1 MHLIT
6 GSTGADKLLPLDEIT
21 PHPEVRMGSG
31 RGQQGRAARMAWGRT
46 TAGRSPSLRRG
57 FLPGSAVGM
66 WGRQDSSMPLLH
78 DPNGI
83 ISRLSL
89 IIGSQQ
95 QELELCSSL
104 CVIFCTEML
113 DNDRA
118 LKYELSF

>member
-1 MHLIT
+1 
-6 GSTGADKLLPLDEIT
+6 
-21 PHPEVRMGSG
+21 
-31 RGQQGRAARMAWGRT
+31 
-46 TAGRSPSLRRG
+46 
-57 FLPGSAVGM
+57 
-66 WGRQDSSMPLLH
+66 MPLLH

-95 QELELCSSL
+95 QELKLCSSL